1 MMQTDREKLKAQKE
15 KILELVRAFCK
26 AKLDEE
32 YCRLAEKMTE
42 KLARKRPSPL
52 LRGKPEIWAAGIIHA
67 LGTTNF
73 LFDRDF
79 EPYVSLDEIN
89 DFFGTKKSTSG
100 NKAKLIRDMFKLDAR
115 RNEEFLT
122 ERIKKANP
130 FRDMVMINGFLV
142 PISMLPEELQEIVR
156 QAKAQQG
163 GNLSI
168 NIIEV
173 DE

>member
-1 MMQTDREKLKAQKE
+1 MKTDKEKLKAQKE

-67 LGTTNF
+67 LGTVNF
-73 LFDRDF
+73 LFDKDF

-89 DFFGTKKSTSG
+89 EFFGTKKSSSG
-100 NKAKLIRDMFKLDAR
+100 NKARLIREMFKLDAWE
-115 RNEEFLT
+115 NEEFLT
-122 ERIKKANP
+122 QQMKEANP
-130 FRDMVMINGFLV
+130 LKDMVMINGFLV
-142 PISMLPEELQEIVR
+142 PISMLPEEIQDIVR
-156 QAKAQQG
+156 QAKARG
-163 GNLSI
+163 KDNLSI